1 MTPMD
6 TYHLLVPS
14 DPSEQRLDR
23 WLAAQLPDLSRSRL
37 QKLIEQ
43 GQILLNQNPC
53 VSKSLI
59 KSGDEVVVQ
68 IPAPVALDLSPS
80 TGESA
85 VLDILYED
93 DQLIVINKP
102 AGMVVHPA
110 PGHSSGT
117 LVHALLA
124 HCSDLSGINGVERPG
139 IVHRLDKDTSGVL
152 VVAKTDLAHQS
163 LQAQIQAKTAQREYL
178 GIVWGAPKTPSG
190 VVDAPIGRHP
200 IHRKKMAVVEN
211 GRPARTHWQ
220 VLERIGNYSL
230 LGFRLETGRTHQI
243 RVHSFHMGHPVLAD
257 PLYGH
262 GKIPKVNLQGQVLHA
277 YRLQFIHP
285 VTQEKIN
292 CTAPLP
298 DNWLKLLRYLRNQ
311 ATILDH
317 RAAHPIVLEWD

>member
-6 TYHLLVPS
+6 TYHLLVPP
-14 DPSEQRLDR
+14 DPTEQRLDR

-43 GQILLNQNPC
+43 GQILLNQHPC

-102 AGMVVHPA
+102 VGMVVHPA

-200 IHRKKMAVVEN
+200 IQRKKMAVVEN

-262 GKIPKVNLQGQVLHA
+262 GKIPKVNVQGQVLHA

-285 VTQEKIN
+285 VTQEKIS

-298 DNWLKLLRYLRNQ
+298 DHWLKLLRYLRNQ

>member
-6 TYHLLVPS
+6 TYHLLVPP
-14 DPSEQRLDR
+14 DPTEQRLDR

-43 GQILLNQNPC
+43 GQILLNQHPC

-93 DQLIVINKP
+93 EQLIVINKP
-102 AGMVVHPA
+102 VGMVVHPA

-200 IHRKKMAVVEN
+200 IQRKKMAVVEN

-262 GKIPKVNLQGQVLHA
+262 GKIPKVNVQGQVLHA

-285 VTQEKIN
+285 VTQEKIS

-298 DNWLKLLRYLRNQ
+298 DHWLKLLRYLRNQ

>member
-1 MTPMD
+1 MD

-43 GQILLNQNPC
+43 GQILLNQHPC

-85 VLDILYED
+85 ILDILYED

-102 AGMVVHPA
+102 VGMVVHPA

-178 GIVWGAPKTPSG
+178 GIVWGAPKTSTG

-200 IHRKKMAVVEN
+200 IQRKKMAVVEN
-211 GRPARTHWQ
+211 GRPARTQWQ

-285 VTQEKIN
+285 VTQEKIS

-298 DNWLKLLRYLRNQ
+298 AHWLKLLRYLRSQ
-311 ATILDH
+311 ATTLDY

>member
-1 MTPMD
+1 MTSID
-6 TYHLLVPS
+6 TYHLLVPP
-14 DPSEQRLDR
+14 DPAEQRLDR
-23 WLAAQLPDLSRSRL
+23 WLATRLPDLSRSRL

-43 GQILLNQNPC
+43 GQILLNQHPC

-59 KSGDEVVVQ
+59 KSGDEVIVQ
-68 IPAPVALDLSPS
+68 IPAPIALDLSPS

-93 DQLIVINKP
+93 EQLIVINKP
-102 AGMVVHPA
+102 VGMVVHPA

-163 LQAQIQAKTAQREYL
+163 LQVQIQAKTAQREYL
-178 GIVWGAPKTPSG
+178 GIVWGAPKTSTG

-200 IHRKKMAVVEN
+200 IQRKKMAVVEN

-243 RVHSFHMGHPVLAD
+243 RVHSFHMGHPILAD

-262 GKIPKVNLQGQVLHA
+262 GKLPKVNVQGQVLHA

-285 VTQEKIN
+285 VTQEKVS

-298 DNWLKLLRYLRNQ
+298 AHWLKLLRYLRNQ
-311 ATILDH
+311 ATTLDY

>member
-6 TYHLLVPS
+6 TYHLLVPP

-43 GQILLNQNPC
+43 GQILLNQHPC

-102 AGMVVHPA
+102 VGMVVHPA

-200 IHRKKMAVVEN
+200 IQRKKMAVVEN

-262 GKIPKVNLQGQVLHA
+262 GKIPKVNVQGQVLHA

-285 VTQEKIN
+285 VTQEKISS
-292 CTAPLP
+292 TAPLP
-298 DNWLKLLRYLRNQ
+298 DHWLKLLRYLRNQ

>member
-1 MTPMD
+1 MNTH
-6 TYHLLVPS
+6 HLLVPPE
-14 DPSEQRLDR
+14 PSEHRLDR
-23 WLAAQLPDLSRSRL
+23 WLAAQLPDFSRARL

-43 GQILLNQNPC
+43 GQVLLNQHPC

-59 KSGDEVVVQ
+59 KSGDEIVVQ
-68 IPAPVALDLSPS
+68 VPAPVALDLSPS
-80 TGESA
+80 TGEDA

-93 DQLIVINKP
+93 DQLIVLNKP
-102 AGMVVHPA
+102 VGMVVHPA

-163 LQAQIQAKTAQREYL
+163 LQAQIQAKTARREYL
-178 GIVWGAPKTPSG
+178 GIVWGAPKTSTG

-200 IHRKKMAVVEN
+200 IQRKKMAVVEN

-230 LGFRLETGRTHQI
+230 LGFSLETGRTHQI
-243 RVHSFHMGHPVLAD
+243 RVHSFHMGHPILAD

-262 GKIPKVNLQGQVLHA
+262 GKMPKVNVQGQVLHA

-285 VTQEKIN
+285 LTQEKIS

-298 DNWLKLLRYLRNQ
+298 AHWLKLLRYLRSQ
-311 ATILDH
+311 ATTLDY